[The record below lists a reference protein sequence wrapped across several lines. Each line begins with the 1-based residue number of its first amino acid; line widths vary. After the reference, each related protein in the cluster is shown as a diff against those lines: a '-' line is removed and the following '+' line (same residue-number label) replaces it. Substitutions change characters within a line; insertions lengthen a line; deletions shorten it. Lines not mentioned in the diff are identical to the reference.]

1 MLQRDRS
8 PRLARRICPP
18 HRRRDTLKRKDGG
31 AMRGTIQ
38 IGRVLGIPIGV
49 HFSWFVPLVLVLGML
64 ATRFYP
70 EVLPA
75 DSAWVHWALAALT
88 GVLFFACIVL
98 HELGHSV
105 VARYF
110 GIPVQSITLFV
121 LGGVAQITRDAK
133 KPGPELLMA
142 LAGPAVSILLGGVFM
157 GLWWFMG
164 QGTTAASTMW
174 EWLWI
179 MNLALGVFNMMP
191 AFPMDGGR
199 VLRASLWGVTRNFRR
214 ATWMAVWVGR
224 ALAWGLIGLGFL
236 WLVES
241 RLLPFQAGPVAG
253 VQFLLIGWFLLMYAG
268 NSLRQTELLA
278 ELARFPVRS
287 VMVRDI
293 PAVYDRTTARQL
305 LNGPMAGYGPGRD
318 WAFVSGDDR
327 FAGVVPRASVERV
340 PESQQDTR
348 AAADLMI
355 PAAALRPIGPDESL
369 AEVLH
374 RFQEQ
379 AIRLI
384 PVVDQGQVIGLV
396 HEGQLNRILG
406 RRAG

>member
-1 MLQRDRS
+1 
-8 PRLARRICPP
+8 
-18 HRRRDTLKRKDGG
+18 
-31 AMRGTIQ
+31 MRGTIQ
-38 IGRVLGIPIGV
+38 IGRLLGIPIGV
-49 HFSWFVPLVLVLGML
+49 HFSWFVPLVLVLGLL

-75 DSAWVHWALAALT
+75 DSAWVHWGLAALT
-88 GVLFFACIVL
+88 GLLFFTCIVL

-179 MNLALGVFNMMP
+179 MNLALGIFNMLP

-199 VLRASLWGVTRNFRR
+199 VLRATLWGVTRNFRR
-214 ATWMAVWVGR
+214 STRMAVWVGR
-224 ALAWGLIGLGFL
+224 ALAWALIGLGFL
-236 WLVES
+236 WTFES
-241 RLLPFQAGPVAG
+241 RLLPVQAGPMAG

-268 NSLRQTELLA
+268 SSLRQTELLA
-278 ELARFPVRS
+278 ELDRVPVRS
-287 VMVRDI
+287 VMVREI
-293 PAVYDRTTARQL
+293 PAVYVHETARHL
-305 LNGPMAGYGPGRD
+305 LNGAMAGYGPGRD
-318 WAFVSGDDR
+318 WAFVSGNDR
-327 FAGVVPRASVERV
+327 FAGVVPRATVERV
-340 PESQQDTR
+340 PESEQDTKV
-348 AAADLMI
+348 AGDLMI

-369 AEVLH
+369 AEVMQ

-379 AIRLI
+379 TVRVI
-384 PVVDQGQVIGLV
+384 PVVDGGEVVGLV
-396 HEGQLNRILG
+396 HEGQMHQIL
-406 RRAG
+406 RRRTG

>member
-1 MLQRDRS
+1 
-8 PRLARRICPP
+8 
-18 HRRRDTLKRKDGG
+18 
-31 AMRGTIQ
+31 MRGTIQ
-38 IGRVLGIPIGV
+38 IGRLLGIPIGV
-49 HFSWFVPLVLVLGML
+49 HFSWFVPLVLVLGLL

-70 EVLPA
+70 EVLPT
-75 DSAWVHWALAALT
+75 DSAWVHWTLAALT
-88 GVLFFACIVL
+88 GLLFFACIVL

-142 LAGPAVSILLGGVFM
+142 VAGPAVSILLGGLFM

-179 MNLALGVFNMMP
+179 MNLALGIFNMLP

-199 VLRASLWGVTRNFRR
+199 VLRATLWGVTRNFRR
-214 ATWMAVWVGR
+214 ATRMAVWVGR
-224 ALAWGLIGLGFL
+224 ALAWALICLGFL
-236 WLVES
+236 WTFES
-241 RLLPFQAGPVAG
+241 RLLPFQAGPMAG

-268 NSLRQTELLA
+268 SSLRQTELLA
-278 ELARFPVRS
+278 ELDRVPVRA

-293 PAVYDRTTARQL
+293 PAVYVHTTARHL
-305 LNGPMAGYGPGRD
+305 LNGAMAGYGPGRD

-327 FAGVVPRASVERV
+327 FAGVVSRATVERV
-340 PESQQDTR
+340 PESEQDMR
-348 AAADLMI
+348 AAADLMVSV
-355 PAAALRPIGPDESL
+355 ASLRPIGPDESL
-369 AEVLH
+369 AEVMQ

-379 AIRLI
+379 NVRVI
-384 PVVDQGQVIGLV
+384 PVVDGGEVVGLV
-396 HEGQLNRILG
+396 HDGQMHQIL
-406 RRAG
+406 RQRAG

>member
-1 MLQRDRS
+1 
-8 PRLARRICPP
+8 
-18 HRRRDTLKRKDGG
+18 
-31 AMRGTIQ
+31 
-38 IGRVLGIPIGV
+38 
-49 HFSWFVPLVLVLGML
+49 ML

-70 EVLPA
+70 EVLPY

-88 GVLFFACIVL
+88 GLMFFACIVL

-142 LAGPAVSILLGGVFM
+142 LAGPAVSILLGGLFM

-179 MNLALGVFNMMP
+179 MNLALGIFNMMP

-214 ATWMAVWVGR
+214 ATRMAVWVGR

-236 WLVES
+236 WILES

-253 VQFLLIGWFLLMYAG
+253 IQFLLIGWFLLMYAG
-268 NSLRQTELLA
+268 SSLRQTELLA
-278 ELARFPVRS
+278 DLARFPVRS
-287 VMVRDI
+287 LMLRDI
-293 PAVYDRTTARQL
+293 PAVYGHATARQML
-305 LNGPMAGYGPGRD
+305 DGPMAGYGPGRD

-327 FAGVVPRASVERV
+327 FAGIVPRSIIERV
-340 PESQQDTR
+340 PESQQDTQV
-348 AAADLMI
+348 AADLMV
-355 PAAALRPIGPDESL
+355 PAAALQPIGPDESL
-369 AEVLH
+369 AEVLQ

-379 AIRLI
+379 EIRLI
-384 PVVDQGQVIGLV
+384 PVVDRGEVVGLV
-396 HEGQLNRILG
+396 HEGLLTSRLRQRTG
-406 RRAG
+406 S

>member
-1 MLQRDRS
+1 
-8 PRLARRICPP
+8 
-18 HRRRDTLKRKDGG
+18 
-31 AMRGTIQ
+31 MRGTIQ
-38 IGRVLGIPIGV
+38 IGRLLGIPIGV
-49 HFSWFVPLVLVLGML
+49 HFSWFVPLVLVLGLL

-70 EVLPA
+70 EVLPT
-75 DSAWVHWALAALT
+75 DSVWVHWSLAALT
-88 GVLFFACIVL
+88 GFMFFTCIVL

-179 MNLALGVFNMMP
+179 MNLALGIFNMLP

-199 VLRASLWGVTRNFRR
+199 VLRATLWGVTSNFRR
-214 ATWMAVWVGR
+214 ATRMAVWVGR

-236 WLVES
+236 WTFES
-241 RLLPFQAGPVAG
+241 RLLPFQAGPMAG

-268 NSLRQTELLA
+268 SSLRQTELLA
-278 ELARFPVRS
+278 ELDRVPVRA
-287 VMVRDI
+287 VMVRDV
-293 PAVYDRTTARQL
+293 PAVYGDMTARRL
-305 LNGPMAGYGPGRD
+305 LNGAMAGYGPGRD
-318 WAFVSGDDR
+318 WAFVSSEER
-327 FAGVVPRASVERV
+327 FAGVVPRAQVERV
-340 PESQQDTR
+340 PESEQDSR
-348 AAADLMI
+348 VAADLMI
-355 PAAALRPIGPDESL
+355 PVAAMRPIGPDESL
-369 AEVLH
+369 AEVMQ

-379 AIRLI
+379 SVRVI
-384 PVVDQGQVIGLV
+384 PVVDDGEVVGLV
-396 HEGQLNRILG
+396 HEGQMHQMLRQ
-406 RRAG
+406 RAG